1 MASGLAATAI
11 EHAVA
16 GWLAEAVG
24 CAGYG
29 GSLCGGGSAGSLM
42 AWTVRSGISSAQVSQ
57 WEIAKSVA
65 QPSSVPRCNQRI
77 KGKAAEDLM
86 QVND

>member
-42 AWTVRSGISSAQVSQ
+42 AVDRPVWNQFGTGEPMGDREIGSATF
-57 WEIAKSVA
+57 
-65 QPSSVPRCNQRI
+65 SVPRCNQRV